1 MNFRLLLISIIPISV
16 EKIELSA
23 YTQKVSQQC
32 SARYKRYGSCLK
44 ESNINASHPQQMPFC
59 CEEGNKRASGGGGGG
74 GARRGGGGGGGGG
87 GASEEIAEERACM
100 RVIVDRLR
108 AVPLF
113 LQLVR

>member
-1 MNFRLLLISIIPISV
+1 MPLILNRCPFV
-16 EKIELSA
+16 AKKE
-23 YTQKVSQQC
+23 T
-32 SARYKRYGSCLK
+32 SAR
-44 ESNINASHPQQMPFC
+44 A
-59 CEEGNKRASGGGGGG
+59 GGGGGG
-74 GARRGGGGGGGGG
+74 CGRGWGGGRGGGGGGGGG

>member
-1 MNFRLLLISIIPISV
+1 M

-32 SARYKRYGSCLK
+32 TARYKRYGSCLK

-59 CEEGNKRASGGGGGG
+59 CEEGNKRASWGGGG
-74 GARRGGGGGGGGG
+74 GA
-87 GASEEIAEERACM
+87 EEIAEERACM

>member
-1 MNFRLLLISIIPISV
+1 MPLILNRCPFV
-16 EKIELSA
+16 AKKE
-23 YTQKVSQQC
+23 T
-32 SARYKRYGSCLK
+32 SAR
-44 ESNINASHPQQMPFC
+44 A
-59 CEEGNKRASGGGGGG
+59 
-74 GARRGGGGGGGGG
+74 GGGG

>member
-1 MNFRLLLISIIPISV
+1 MPLILNRCPFV
-16 EKIELSA
+16 AKKE
-23 YTQKVSQQC
+23 T
-32 SARYKRYGSCLK
+32 SARAGV
-44 ESNINASHPQQMPFC
+44 
-59 CEEGNKRASGGGGGG
+59 
-74 GARRGGGGGGGGG
+74 GGG

>member
-74 GARRGGGGGGGGG
+74 GLAK
-87 GASEEIAEERACM
+87 
-100 RVIVDRLR
+100 RLR
-108 AVPLF
+108 RRERVCVLLWIDCEQSLF
-113 LQLVR
+113 FFS

>member
-1 MNFRLLLISIIPISV
+1 M

-32 SARYKRYGSCLK
+32 TARYKRYGSCLK

-59 CEEGNKRASGGGGGG
+59 CEEVNKRASWGGGGG
-74 GARRGGGGGGGGG
+74 GAG
-87 GASEEIAEERACM
+87 EEIAEERACM

>member
-1 MNFRLLLISIIPISV
+1 M

-32 SARYKRYGSCLK
+32 TARYKRYGSCLK

-59 CEEGNKRASGGGGGG
+59 CEEGNKRASGGGGWGG
-74 GARRGGGGGGGGG
+74 G
-87 GASEEIAEERACM
+87 EEIAEERACM
-100 RVIVDRLR
+100 RLIVDRLR

>member
-1 MNFRLLLISIIPISV
+1 MGCFHLRICAPGHILLLISIIPISV

-32 SARYKRYGSCLK
+32 TAGYKRYGSCLK
-44 ESNINASHPQQMPFC
+44 ESNINASHPQQMP
-59 CEEGNKRASGGGGGG
+59 GGG
-74 GARRGGGGGGGGG
+74 GAG
-87 GASEEIAEERACM
+87 EEIAEERACM

>member
-1 MNFRLLLISIIPISV
+1 MPLILNRCPFV
-16 EKIELSA
+16 AKKE
-23 YTQKVSQQC
+23 T
-32 SARYKRYGSCLK
+32 SARAGV
-44 ESNINASHPQQMPFC
+44 
-59 CEEGNKRASGGGGGG
+59 
-74 GARRGGGGGGGGG
+74 GGGG

>member
-1 MNFRLLLISIIPISV
+1 M

-23 YTQKVSQQC
+23 YTQKVSPQC
-32 SARYKRYGSCLK
+32 TAGYKRYGSCLK
-44 ESNINASHPQQMPFC
+44 ESNINASHPQQMPP
-59 CEEGNKRASGGGGGG
+59 GGGG
-74 GARRGGGGGGGGG
+74 
-87 GASEEIAEERACM
+87 EEIAEERACM

>member
-74 GARRGGGGGGGGG
+74 GA
-87 GASEEIAEERACM
+87 SEEIAEERACM

>member
-74 GARRGGGGGGGGG
+74 
-87 GASEEIAEERACM
+87 ASEEIAEERACM

>member
-59 CEEGNKRASGGGGGG
+59 CEEGNKRA
-74 GARRGGGGGGGGG
+74 RGVG
-87 GASEEIAEERACM
+87 EEIAEERACM

>member
-1 MNFRLLLISIIPISV
+1 M

-44 ESNINASHPQQMPFC
+44 ESNINASHPQQMLFVAKK
-59 CEEGNKRASGGGGGG
+59 ETSARAARGGG
-74 GARRGGGGGGGGG
+74 GAKRLRRR
-87 GASEEIAEERACM
+87 ERRACM

-108 AVPLF
+108 AVHLF
-113 LQLVR
+113 LQLVRC

>member
-1 MNFRLLLISIIPISV
+1 M

-32 SARYKRYGSCLK
+32 TAGYKRYGSCLK

-59 CEEGNKRASGGGGGG
+59 CEEGNKRASWGGGGWAG
-74 GARRGGGGGGGGG
+74 
-87 GASEEIAEERACM
+87 EEIAEERACM

>member
-74 GARRGGGGGGGGG
+74 GA
-87 GASEEIAEERACM
+87 SEEIAEERACM

-113 LQLVR
+113 LKLVR

>member
-1 MNFRLLLISIIPISV
+1 M

-32 SARYKRYGSCLK
+32 TAGYKRYGSCLK
-44 ESNINASHPQQMPFC
+44 ESNINASHPQQMP
-59 CEEGNKRASGGGGGG
+59 GGGGGG
-74 GARRGGGGGGGGG
+74 GRGGGGAG
-87 GASEEIAEERACM
+87 EEIAEERACM